1 MKELLPDRFNSNDE
15 SGKLSLSLNEDIYKE
30 GPESIGPVE
39 PFSALTNDLEL
50 TVSPRR
56 GSETQ
61 ILEIKT
67 PKGTTKRIGI

>member
-15 SGKLSLSLNEDIYKE
+15 SGKLSLSLNEDIDKE

-39 PFSALTNDLEL
+39 FFSALTNDLEL